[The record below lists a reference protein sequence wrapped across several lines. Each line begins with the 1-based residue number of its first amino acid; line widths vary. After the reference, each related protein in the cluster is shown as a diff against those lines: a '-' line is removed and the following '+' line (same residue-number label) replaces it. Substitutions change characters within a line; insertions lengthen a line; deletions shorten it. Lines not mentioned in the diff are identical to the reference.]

1 MYSVVNQKTRKVL
14 RVHSAH
20 LTDVLS
26 TTPNRVTSALY
37 AKNLIPFEVKT
48 NLLSLTEDYK
58 KASKLVLV
66 LERQLQT
73 HSDPDQYLHDICH
86 VLRNQQHQTLT
97 DIATSILKQLGQ
109 SSLHKQH
116 SLLLLSFIPTGH
128 SITDEDTSIS
138 PLDPDVQQYCD
149 IMRDKY
155 KHQPIVPTD
164 WPPRVGQDFFG
175 KLALLTSQDR
185 KADPETIQQIAWCML
200 RGNIDKIP
208 HFTNNKIILIDIE
221 DVLKPNESGQSL
233 TIVIDGPPGIGK
245 TTLCRKLLN
254 MWANGQIKHQQYDL
268 VIYCP
273 LRYNKI
279 AQASTLRDLFVYQ
292 CREVDAVTEWFDRRH
307 GEGLLIIFDGW
318 DELSVELRQ
327 SSLTTRI
334 IRKELLDKCSVIVT
348 SRSYAS
354 SSLLDLD
361 SINRH
366 VEVMGFTVQEIEN
379 VVHGT
384 LEMEPHLAEKLIQD
398 LEVRGDVQ
406 SLCYIPLV
414 CSIVILVYCKEN
426 GQLPTTLTQ
435 LYENFILQTIRRYVE
450 IKKPGNIRP
459 RQIYSLDHSVIS
471 TPFQEMCK
479 FAYLSLKENNPR
491 MTFSLFQVQQSLNES
506 VVKAEFLGLMTTFTV
521 YDDEY
526 YQFLHL
532 SIQEFLAAWWITK
545 YEKTE
550 KVFNDHF
557 NDDHFRMCLRFV
569 AGLTHLEHEDYKQ
582 YFNKEVDLQ
591 CKTIP
596 QFAFKARYCSRFQQH
611 PEIVMER
618 IFWSTEHCS
627 SDYFEKL
634 DILLL
639 QLLYES
645 QNTTLCQVLA
655 QSMKNHSLCLR
666 GVRLS
671 LFDRL
676 CLSYFLNNSNTSW
689 NHLDLSVLNRQ
700 QVQILTNTLT
710 NNSQQNQCKI
720 LEVLLMY
727 YEATD
732 DSVYKLLK
740 LSFLHNIQECYY
752 TLVNISVDL
761 CLVILQL
768 LDFPLI
774 KVLHLLTSCVKL
786 KDESTNSILRR
797 DKYSEL
803 ETCIAMNSTLL
814 EMNLQFKYNGNPTV
828 ILKTI
833 TSLINGV
840 TGNKTI
846 TSFSLEVDDSRPLS
860 DGTIEHLLKDNHTL
874 QTLKLDIPND
884 VLPRLPS
891 SLNIVEVNTPLT
903 TLEIGSRESYN
914 LSTSLLPHIKGQ
926 RCIKLCHPYQPH
938 LLFHSHPSLQ
948 QLDLPLD
955 TSQSVIELFTILQSN
970 TILKALRVRIM
981 NTFFID
987 SIYTDSMGTSLKNM
1001 LILNQTIEHLEI
1013 EFTMYVTS
1021 TYLSFLTTG
1030 LSHNTSLQELSIFIP
1045 VSDTNNEQIRTFFNV
1060 ISQKNHLTE
1069 LKLDFLLQSYLVQFQ
1084 SYSDDHMKRESL
1096 IYKQVLPLVTN
1107 MLETHTTIRL
1117 LQISS
1122 IYFSVNSS
1130 PPINWI
1136 ELIQHFLQ
1144 AIFLHPSLQYIG
1156 LTKSTLLKDTLKA
1169 QEKSLIDQHKKLYPL
1184 KPLPI
1189 IEPLSTR

>member
-1 MYSVVNQKTRKVL
+1 
-14 RVHSAH
+14 
-20 LTDVLS
+20 
-26 TTPNRVTSALY
+26 
-37 AKNLIPFEVKT
+37 
-48 NLLSLTEDYK
+48 
-58 KASKLVLV
+58 
-66 LERQLQT
+66 
-73 HSDPDQYLHDICH
+73 
-86 VLRNQQHQTLT
+86 
-97 DIATSILKQLGQ
+97 
-109 SSLHKQH
+109 
-116 SLLLLSFIPTGH
+116 
-128 SITDEDTSIS
+128 
-138 PLDPDVQQYCD
+138 
-149 IMRDKY
+149 MRDKY
-155 KHQPIVPTD
+155 KHQPIVPVD
-164 WPPRVGQDFFG
+164 WPPRVGQDFFAR
-175 KLALLTSQDR
+175 LALLESQDGP
-185 KADPETIQQIAWCML
+185 ADPETIQQTAWCVL
-200 RGNIDKIP
+200 RGNIDEIP

-233 TIVIDGPPGIGK
+233 TVVIDGPPGIGK

-273 LRYNKI
+273 LRYDKV
-279 AQASTLRDLFVYQ
+279 AQASTLQELFVYQ
-292 CREVDAVTEWFDRRH
+292 CDEVVTVIKWFQKRH

-318 DELSVELRQ
+318 DELSLELRQ
-327 SSLTTRI
+327 SSLATRI
-334 IRKELLDKCSVIVT
+334 ICKELLVKCSVIVT

-361 SINRH
+361 SINKH
-366 VEVMGFTVQEIEN
+366 VEVMGFTVEEIEN

-384 LEMEPHLAEKLIQD
+384 LEKTPHLAEKLVQD
-398 LEVRGDVQ
+398 LKVRGDVQ

-414 CSIVILVYCKEN
+414 CSIVILVYRKEN

-450 IKKPGNIRP
+450 IKKPANIRP
-459 RQIYSLDHSVIS
+459 RQIHNLDHSVIA

-491 MTFSLFQVQQSLNES
+491 MTFSSSLVQQSLNES
-506 VVKAEFLGLMTTFTV
+506 VVNADYLGLMTTFTL

-582 YFNKEVDLQ
+582 YFNKDIDLQ
-591 CKTIP
+591 CKRRP
-596 QFAFKARYCSRFQQH
+596 QFGFEACYHSRFQQH
-611 PEIVMER
+611 PEIQLR
-618 IFWSTEHCS
+618 SSLHTNHCF
-627 SDYFEKL
+627 SDYFDKL

-666 GVRLS
+666 VVRLS

-689 NHLDLSVLNRQ
+689 NHLDLSELYDQ
-700 QVQILTNTLT
+700 ELQILTNTLT

-720 LEVLLMY
+720 LEVILY
-727 YEATD
+727 CTND

-740 LSFLHNIQECYY
+740 LSFLHNIQEFYC
-752 TLVNISVDL
+752 TLSNIPVDL

-768 LDFPLI
+768 LNLPLL
-774 KVLHLLTSCVKL
+774 KVLHLLARGLKL
-786 KDESTNSILRR
+786 KDGSTNSVLHT

-803 ETCIAMNSTLL
+803 ETCIAINSTLL
-814 EMNLQFKYNGNPTV
+814 EMKLLCMYSDNPNLG
-828 ILKTI
+828 LKTI

-840 TGNKTI
+840 TRNKTI
-846 TSFSLEVDDSRPLS
+846 TSFSLVVNDIAPLS
-860 DGTIEHLLKDNHTL
+860 DVTIEHLLKDNHTL
-874 QTLKLDIPND
+874 QTLELNIND
-884 VLPRLPS
+884 RVLPS
-891 SLNIVEVNTPLT
+891 SLNILEVNTPLT
-903 TLEIGSRESYN
+903 TLEIISWRFHK
-914 LSTSLLPHIKGQ
+914 LSTSLLPHIKGLH
-926 RCIKLCHPYQPH
+926 CIKLYHPYQPH
-938 LLFHSHPSLQ
+938 HLFHSHPSLQ

-955 TSQSVIELFTILQSN
+955 TSESVIELFTILKSN
-970 TILKALRVRIM
+970 TTLKYLRVWIM
-981 NTFFID
+981 NNDI
-987 SIYTDSMGTSLKNM
+987 IDSMGTSLQNV
-1001 LILNQTIEHLEI
+1001 LTLNKTIQCLEI
-1013 EFTMYVTS
+1013 ECDRYMDVSTIS
-1021 TYLSFLTTG
+1021 CTYLSLLTTG
-1030 LSHNTSLQELSIFIP
+1030 ISHITSLQELSIFIP

-1069 LKLDFLLQSYLVQFQ
+1069 LKLVFKLYQFFRYDK
-1084 SYSDDHMKRESL
+1084 SKCVSE
-1096 IYKQVLPLVTN
+1096 QVLSLVTN
-1107 MLETHTTIRL
+1107 MLELHTTIRL
-1117 LQISS
+1117 LKIRHLC
-1122 IYFSVNSS
+1122 FSNDS

-1144 AIFLHPSLQYIG
+1144 AIFLHPSLEYID
-1156 LTKSTLLKDTLKA
+1156 LTRSYLLEDTLKA
-1169 QEKSLIDQHKKLYPL
+1169 QEKSLIDLHKTLYPL

-1189 IEPLSTR
+1189 IYIV

>member
-1 MYSVVNQKTRKVL
+1 MTKSIYNSKVNIYSVVNQKPRKVL

-26 TTPNRVTSALY
+26 ATPNRVTSALY

-48 NLLSLTEDYK
+48 NLLSITEDYK

-138 PLDPDVQQYCD
+138 LLDPDVQQYCD

-175 KLALLTSQDR
+175 RLALLESQDR
-185 KADPETIQQIAWCML
+185 HADPETIQQTAWCML
-200 RGNIDKIP
+200 RGNIDKLP
-208 HFTNNKIILIDIE
+208 RFTNNKIILIDIE
-221 DVLKPNESGQSL
+221 DVLKPNKSGQSL

-268 VIYCP
+268 VIYCS
-273 LRYNKI
+273 LRYDEI
-279 AQASTLRDLFVYQ
+279 AQASTLRDLLMFIYK
-292 CREVDAVTEWFDRRH
+292 CREVNIVTEWFDRRH

-318 DELSVELRQ
+318 DELSVDLRRH
-327 SSLTTRI
+327 SLASRI
-334 IRKELLDKCSVIVT
+334 IRKGQLDKCSVIVT

-361 SINRH
+361 TINRH
-366 VEVMGFTVQEIEN
+366 VEVMGFTVQEIKN

-384 LEMEPHLAEKLIQD
+384 LQMEPRLAEKLIQD
-398 LEVRGDVQ
+398 LKVRGDVQ

-414 CSIVILVYCKEN
+414 CSIVILVYRKEN
-426 GQLPTTLTQ
+426 GKLPTTLTQ
-435 LYENFILQTIRRYVE
+435 LYENFILQTIRRYV
-450 IKKPGNIRP
+450 KKTQFTEPDKIN
-459 RQIYSLDHSVIS
+459 SLHHLPSPVIS
-471 TPFQEMCK
+471 TPFQEMCR
-479 FAYLSLKENNPR
+479 FAYLSLNEKNPR
-491 MTFSLFQVQQSLNES
+491 MSFSLFQVQQFLDES
-506 VVKAEFLGLMTTFTV
+506 VVKADYLGLMTTFTV
-521 YDDEY
+521 HGEKS

-532 SIQEFLAAWWITK
+532 SIQEFLAAWWIAM

-569 AGLTHLEHEDYKQ
+569 SGLTHLEHEDYKQ
-582 YFNKEVDLQ
+582 YFNKVIDLQ
-591 CKTIP
+591 CKRRP
-596 QFAFKARYCSRFQQH
+596 QFGFDACYHSRFQQH
-611 PEIVMER
+611 PEIQIRSFLE
-618 IFWSTEHCS
+618 SSHCS
-627 SDYFEKL
+627 LDYFDKL

-655 QSMKNHSLCLR
+655 QSMKNHSLCLD

-671 LFDRL
+671 LFDIL

-689 NHLDLSVLNRQ
+689 NHLDLSLLNNQ

-720 LEVLLMY
+720 LEVMMFRV
-727 YEATD
+727 AD

-740 LSFLHNIQECYY
+740 PSFLHNIQECYCKLY
-752 TLVNISVDL
+752 EIPVDL

-768 LDFPLI
+768 LNLPII
-774 KVLHLLTSCVKL
+774 KVLHLSTENLEL
-786 KDESTNSILRR
+786 KDDSTHSILHT

-814 EMNLQFKYNGNPTV
+814 EMKLQLKNNDNRTV
-828 ILKTI
+828 TQKTI

-840 TGNKTI
+840 TRNKTI
-846 TSFSLEVDDSRPLS
+846 TSFSLEVDHTSSPLS
-860 DGTIEHLLKDNHTL
+860 GGTIEHLLKENHTI
-874 QTLKLDIPND
+874 QALKLNITDQ
-884 VLPRLPS
+884 VLPS

-903 TLEIGSRESYN
+903 TLDIVGPWWSSK
-914 LSTSLLPHIKGQ
+914 LSTSLLPHIKGLH
-926 RCIKLCHPYQPH
+926 CIKLDYPYQPH

-948 QLDLPLD
+948 QLDLQLY
-955 TSQSVIELFTILQSN
+955 TSESAIELFTILQSN
-970 TILKALRVRIM
+970 TTLKYLRVEIKIKPI
-981 NTFFID
+981 ID
-987 SIYTDSMGTSLKNM
+987 SIGTSLQNM
-1001 LILNQTIEHLEI
+1001 LKLNQTIEYLEI
-1013 EFTMYVTS
+1013 GTFLVNSISS

-1030 LSHNTSLQELSIFIP
+1030 LSHNTSLQELSVFIP
-1045 VSDTNNEQIRTFFNV
+1045 VLVTNNEQIRTFFNV
-1060 ISQKNHLTE
+1060 ISQKNHFTE
-1069 LKLDFLLQSYLVQFQ
+1069 LKLDFTRDPTLNTM
-1084 SYSDDHMKRESL
+1084 MKQKSL
-1096 IYKQVLPLVTN
+1096 FYEQVLPLVTN
-1107 MLETHTTIRL
+1107 MLKLHTTFRL
-1117 LQISS
+1117 LQISHPYS
-1122 IYFSVNSS
+1122 TTS
-1130 PPINWI
+1130 PPIKWI
-1136 ELIQHFLQ
+1136 EQTQQFLQ
-1144 AIFLHPSLQYIG
+1144 SIFLHPSLEYITSWDAP
-1156 LTKSTLLKDTLKA
+1156 LIEDTYKA
-1169 QEKSLIDQHKKLYPL
+1169 QKKSLIEQHKKLYPL

-1189 IEPLSTR
+1189 IDFS

>member
-1 MYSVVNQKTRKVL
+1 MYTNK
-14 RVHSAH
+14 
-20 LTDVLS
+20 
-26 TTPNRVTSALY
+26 
-37 AKNLIPFEVKT
+37 LIPLET
-48 NLLSLTEDYK
+48 RNNIHGITGEDDYR
-58 KASKLVLV
+58 KASKLVMA

-73 HSDPDQYLHDICH
+73 HSDPDQCLHDICH

-116 SLLLLSFIPTGH
+116 SLLSLSFIPTGH

-175 KLALLTSQDR
+175 RLALLESQDEQ
-185 KADPETIQQIAWCML
+185 ADPETIQQTAWCVL
-200 RGNIDKIP
+200 RGNIDEIP
-208 HFTNNKIILIDIE
+208 HFTNDKIILIDIE

-273 LRYNKI
+273 FRYNKI
-279 AQASTLRDLFVYQ
+279 AQAITLRDLFVYQ

-318 DELSVELRQ
+318 DELNVELRQ
-327 SSLTTRI
+327 SSLATKI
-334 IRKELLDKCSVIVT
+334 ICKELLHKCSVIVT

-366 VEVMGFTVQEIEN
+366 VEVMGFTAQEIKN
-379 VVHGT
+379 VVCGT
-384 LEMEPHLAEKLIQD
+384 LHKAPDLAERLIQD

-414 CSIVILVYCKEN
+414 CSIVILVYRKEN

-450 IKKPGNIRP
+450 IKKPANIRP
-459 RQIYSLDHSVIS
+459 RQIHNFDHSVIS

-479 FAYLSLKENNPR
+479 FAYISLKENNPR
-491 MTFSLFQVQQSLNES
+491 MTFSSFQVQQCLNES
-506 VVKAEFLGLMTTFTV
+506 VVKADYLGLMTTFTV

-550 KVFNDHF
+550 KVFNDNF

-569 AGLTHLEHEDYKQ
+569 SGLTQLEHEDYKQ
-582 YFNKEVDLQ
+582 YFNKEIDLR
-591 CKTIP
+591 CKMIP
-596 QFAFKARYCSRFQQH
+596 QFGFDACYHSRFRQH
-611 PEIVMER
+611 PEIQLVYGN
-618 IFWSTEHCS
+618 HCS
-627 SDYFEKL
+627 SDYFDKL

-655 QSMKNHSLCLR
+655 QSMKNHSLCLES
-666 GVRLS
+666 VRLS
-671 LFDRL
+671 LFDIL

-689 NHLDLSVLNRQ
+689 NHLDLSSLTDQ
-700 QVQILTNTLT
+700 EVQILTNTLT

-720 LEVLLMY
+720 LQVMLFQT
-727 YEATD
+727 TD
-732 DSVYKLLK
+732 DSVYRLLK
-740 LSFLHNIQECYY
+740 LSLLHNIQECYCE
-752 TLVNISVDL
+752 LHLIHVDL

-768 LDFPLI
+768 LNLPLI
-774 KVLHLLTSCVKL
+774 KVLHLSTKSVQL
-786 KDESTNSILRR
+786 KDDSTNSILHT

-803 ETCIAMNSTLL
+803 ETCIAMNFTLL
-814 EMNLQFKYNGNPTV
+814 EMKLQCRFNDKPIVTQ
-828 ILKTI
+828 KTI
-833 TSLINGV
+833 TSVINGV
-840 TGNKTI
+840 TKNKTI
-846 TSFSLEVDDSRPLS
+846 TSFSLEVDANSSPLS
-860 DGTIEHLLKDNHTL
+860 EGTIKHLLKENHTL
-874 QTLKLDIPND
+874 QTLKLNIPYY
-884 VLPRLPS
+884 VLPS

-903 TLEIGSRESYN
+903 TLEIGSHK
-914 LSTSLLPHIKGQ
+914 LSTSLLPHINGLH
-926 RCIKLCHPYQPH
+926 CIKLHDPYQQH
-938 LLFHSHPSLQ
+938 LLFHSHSYQLHHFFHSHPSLQ
-948 QLDLPLD
+948 QLDLQLY
-955 TSQSVIELFTILQSN
+955 TSESVIELFTILQSN
-970 TILKALRVRIM
+970 TTLKYLRVEI
-981 NTFFID
+981 NHANN
-987 SIYTDSMGTSLKNM
+987 DSMGTSLQNM
-1001 LILNQTIEHLEI
+1001 LRLNQTIEYLEI
-1013 EFTMYVTS
+1013 EANKYISLNTIS
-1021 TYLSFLTTG
+1021 SKYLSFLTTG

-1045 VSDTNNEQIRTFFNV
+1045 LSDTDNEQIRTFFNV

-1069 LKLDFLLQSYLVQFQ
+1069 LKLSFRRDRIFIY
-1084 SYSDDHMKRESL
+1084 DMKQISL
-1096 IYKQVLPLVTN
+1096 FYEQVLPLVTN
-1107 MLETHTTIRL
+1107 MLKLHTTIRL
-1117 LQISS
+1117 LQIIPVQKHDSTT
-1122 IYFSVNSS
+1122 S
-1130 PPINWI
+1130 PPIKWI
-1136 ELIQHFLQ
+1136 EQTQQFFQ
-1144 AIFLHPSLQYIG
+1144 AFFLHPSLEYI
-1156 LTKSTLLKDTLKA
+1156 KPWYAQLLIDTYKA
-1169 QEKSLIDQHKKLYPL
+1169 QKKSLIEQHKKLYPL

-1189 IEPLSTR
+1189 INF

>member
-1 MYSVVNQKTRKVL
+1 
-14 RVHSAH
+14 
-20 LTDVLS
+20 
-26 TTPNRVTSALY
+26 
-37 AKNLIPFEVKT
+37 
-48 NLLSLTEDYK
+48 
-58 KASKLVLV
+58 
-66 LERQLQT
+66 
-73 HSDPDQYLHDICH
+73 
-86 VLRNQQHQTLT
+86 
-97 DIATSILKQLGQ
+97 
-109 SSLHKQH
+109 
-116 SLLLLSFIPTGH
+116 
-128 SITDEDTSIS
+128 
-138 PLDPDVQQYCD
+138 
-149 IMRDKY
+149 MRDKY
-155 KHQPIVPTD
+155 KHQPIVPID

-175 KLALLTSQDR
+175 RLALLESQDR
-185 KADPETIQQIAWCML
+185 EADPETIQQTAWCVL
-200 RGNIDKIP
+200 RGNIDQIP

-233 TIVIDGPPGIGK
+233 TVVIDGPPGIGK

-273 LRYNKI
+273 LRYDKV
-279 AQASTLRDLFVYQ
+279 AQASTLQELFVYQ
-292 CREVDAVTEWFDRRH
+292 CDEVATVIKWFQKRH

-318 DELSVELRQ
+318 DELSLELRQ
-327 SSLTTRI
+327 SSLATRI
-334 IRKELLDKCSVIVT
+334 ICKELLVKCSVIVT

-366 VEVMGFTVQEIEN
+366 VEVMGFTVEEIEN

-384 LEMEPHLAEKLIQD
+384 LEKTPHLAEKLVQD
-398 LEVRGDVQ
+398 LKVRSDVQ

-414 CSIVILVYCKEN
+414 CSIVILVYRKEN

-435 LYENFILQTIRRYVE
+435 LYENFILQTIRRYV
-450 IKKPGNIRP
+450 KKTQFTEPH
-459 RQIYSLDHSVIS
+459 QINSLHHLPSPVIA

-479 FAYLSLKENNPR
+479 FAYLSLKEINPR

-506 VVKAEFLGLMTTFTV
+506 VVKADYLGLMTTFTV
-521 YDDEY
+521 YGEKS

-591 CKTIP
+591 CKRIP
-596 QFAFKARYCSRFQQH
+596 QFGFESCYHCRFQQH
-611 PEIVMER
+611 PQIIQLPSVLDS
-618 IFWSTEHCS
+618 IHCS
-627 SDYFEKL
+627 SHYFDKL
-634 DILLL
+634 VILLL

-645 QNTTLCQVLA
+645 QNTTLCQVFA
-655 QSMKNHSLCLR
+655 QSMKNHSLCLHE
-666 GVRLS
+666 VRLS
-671 LFDRL
+671 LFDIL

-689 NHLDLSVLNRQ
+689 NHLDLYRLYDQ
-700 QVQILTNTLT
+700 KVQILTNTLT

-720 LEVLLMY
+720 LEVMLVG
-727 YEATD
+727 TKC

-740 LSFLHNIQECYY
+740 LSFLHNIQEFYCK
-752 TLVNISVDL
+752 LHQNPVDL

-768 LDFPLI
+768 LNLPLL
-774 KVLHLLTSCVKL
+774 KVLHLLTQLL
-786 KDESTNSILRR
+786 KITDENTNSILHT

-814 EMNLQFKYNGNPTV
+814 EMKLKYTYNDNPTV
-828 ILKTI
+828 GLKTI

-846 TSFSLEVDDSRPLS
+846 TSFSLEFNDIPPLS

-874 QTLKLDIPND
+874 QTLKLNIDD
-884 VLPRLPS
+884 QVLPS
-891 SLNIVEVNTPLT
+891 SLNILEVNTPLT
-903 TLEIGSRESYN
+903 TLEIIPSHK
-914 LSTSLLPHIKGQ
+914 LSKSLLPHIKGLHY
-926 RCIKLCHPYQPH
+926 IKLYHPYQPH

-948 QLDLPLD
+948 QLDLLLY
-955 TSQSVIELFTILQSN
+955 TSESVIELFTILQSN
-970 TILKALRVRIM
+970 TTLKYLRVVIRKNDI
-981 NTFFID
+981 ID
-987 SIYTDSMGTSLKNM
+987 SMCTSLQNM
-1001 LILNQTIEHLEI
+1001 LTLNKTIEYLEI
-1013 EFTMYVTS
+1013 IWCYAKGDS
-1021 TYLSFLTTG
+1021 SSYLSLLTTG

-1045 VSDTNNEQIRTFFNV
+1045 VSDTNNEQIRTFFKV

-1069 LKLDFLLQSYLVQFQ
+1069 LKLHFQ
-1084 SYSDDHMKRESL
+1084 GDQTYRYDTKKFASL
-1096 IYKQVLPLVTN
+1096 FYEQVLPLVTN
-1107 MLETHTTIRL
+1107 MLELHTTIRL
-1117 LQISS
+1117 LKIRCY
-1122 IYFSVNSS
+1122 YFSVDST
-1130 PPINWI
+1130 PINWI

-1144 AIFLHPSLQYIG
+1144 AIFLHPSLEYIHLEG
-1156 LTKSTLLKDTLKA
+1156 LKRFNLLKDTLKP
-1169 QEKSLIDQHKKLYPL
+1169 QKKSLIDLQKKLYPL

-1189 IEPLSTR
+1189 IDFNII

>member
-1 MYSVVNQKTRKVL
+1 MTN
-14 RVHSAH
+14 
-20 LTDVLS
+20 
-26 TTPNRVTSALY
+26 ALY
-37 AKNLIPFEVKT
+37 TNKLIPLET
-48 NLLSLTEDYK
+48 RNNIHGITGEDDYR
-58 KASKLVLV
+58 KASKLVIA

-86 VLRNQQHQTLT
+86 VLRNQQHHTLT

-116 SLLLLSFIPTGH
+116 SLLLLFFIPTGH
-128 SITDEDTSIS
+128 SITDEATSIS
-138 PLDPDVQQYCD
+138 TLDPDVQQYCD

-155 KHQPIVPTD
+155 KHQTIVPID

-175 KLALLTSQDR
+175 RLALLESPDR
-185 KADPETIQQIAWCML
+185 PADPQTIQQTAWCIL
-200 RGNIDKIP
+200 RGNIDEIP

-233 TIVIDGPPGIGK
+233 TVVIDGPPGIGK

-273 LRYNKI
+273 LRYDKV
-279 AQASTLRDLFVYQ
+279 AQASTLQELFVYQ
-292 CREVDAVTEWFDRRH
+292 CDEVVTVIKWFQKRH

-318 DELSVELRQ
+318 DELTLELRQ
-327 SSLTTRI
+327 SSLATRI
-334 IRKELLDKCSVIVT
+334 ICKELLVKCSVIVT

-366 VEVMGFTVQEIEN
+366 VEVMGFTEQEIKN

-384 LEMEPHLAEKLIQD
+384 LEKVPHLAEKLIQD

-414 CSIVILVYCKEN
+414 CSIVILVYRKEN

-435 LYENFILQTIRRYVE
+435 LYENFILQTIRRYV
-450 IKKPGNIRP
+450 KKTQFTEPH
-459 RQIYSLDHSVIS
+459 QINSLHHLPSPVIA

-479 FAYLSLKENNPR
+479 FAYLSLKEINPS

-506 VVKAEFLGLMTTFTV
+506 VVKADYLGLMTTFTV
-521 YDDEY
+521 YGEKS

-582 YFNKEVDLQ
+582 YFNKDVDLQ
-591 CKTIP
+591 CKRRP
-596 QFAFKARYCSRFQQH
+596 QFGFEACYHSRFQQYPQIQD
-611 PEIVMER
+611 PEIELR
-618 IFWSTEHCS
+618 SLLRTNHCS
-627 SDYFEKL
+627 KDYFDKL

-655 QSMKNHSLCLR
+655 QSMKNHSLC
-666 GVRLS
+666 VDEVSLS
-671 LFDRL
+671 MFDRL
-676 CLSYFLNNSNTSW
+676 CLSYFLNNSNISW
-689 NHLDLSVLNRQ
+689 NHLDLSVLNDQ
-700 QVQILTNTLT
+700 QLQIFTNTLT
-710 NNSQQNQCKI
+710 NNSQQKQCKI
-720 LEVLLMY
+720 LEVMLFR
-727 YEATD
+727 TND

-740 LSFLHNIQECYY
+740 LSFLHNIQEFYC
-752 TLVNISVDL
+752 TLYEIPVDL

-768 LDFPLI
+768 LNLPLI
-774 KVLHLLTSCVKL
+774 KVLHLFTDRLQL
-786 KDESTNSILRR
+786 KDESTNSILHT
-797 DKYSEL
+797 DKYSQL

-814 EMNLQFKYNGNPTV
+814 QMKLQFRYNDNSTV
-828 ILKTI
+828 GLKTI

-840 TGNKTI
+840 TRNKTI
-846 TSFSLEVDDSRPLS
+846 TSFSLVVNNIPPLS

-874 QTLKLDIPND
+874 QTLKLNIND
-884 VLPRLPS
+884 HVLPS
-891 SLNIVEVNTPLT
+891 SLNILEVNTPLT
-903 TLEIGSRESYN
+903 TLEIIHGWKSQK
-914 LSTSLLPHIKGQ
+914 LSTSLLPHIKGLH
-926 RCIKLCHPYQPH
+926 CIKLYHPYQPH

-948 QLDLPLD
+948 QLDLPLY
-955 TSQSVIELFTILQSN
+955 TSESVIELFTILQSN
-970 TILKALRVRIM
+970 TTLKSLRVKINNKDM
-981 NTFFID
+981 YIID
-987 SIYTDSMGTSLKNM
+987 SMCTSLQNM
-1001 LILNQTIEHLEI
+1001 LTLNKTIQYLEI
-1013 EFTMYVTS
+1013 ECDWYDSTISS
-1021 TYLSFLTTG
+1021 TYLSLLTTG
-1030 LSHNTSLQELSIFIP
+1030 LSHNNSLQELSVFIP
-1045 VSDTNNEQIRTFFNV
+1045 VSATNNEQMSSLFNV

-1069 LKLDFLLQSYLVQFQ
+1069 LKLEFDLYQSHG
-1084 SYSDDHMKRESL
+1084 DMKHASL
-1096 IYKQVLPLVTN
+1096 FYEQVLPLVTN
-1107 MLETHTTIRL
+1107 MLELHKTIRL
-1117 LQISS
+1117 LQIGHS
-1122 IYFSVNSS
+1122 YCSVDS
-1130 PPINWI
+1130 PLVNWI
-1136 ELIQHFLQ
+1136 ELIQHFLK
-1144 AIFLHPSLQYIG
+1144 AIFLHPSLEYIHLIG
-1156 LTKSTLLKDTLKA
+1156 IERSNLLKDTLKA
-1169 QEKSLIDQHKKLYPL
+1169 QEKSLIDLHKKLHPL

-1189 IEPLSTR
+1189 IEFNIV

>member
-1 MYSVVNQKTRKVL
+1 MSCIKK
-14 RVHSAH
+14 
-20 LTDVLS
+20 S
-26 TTPNRVTSALY
+26 TTSHTNRY
-37 AKNLIPFEVKT
+37 C
-48 NLLSLTEDYK
+48 
-58 KASKLVLV
+58 
-66 LERQLQT
+66 
-73 HSDPDQYLHDICH
+73 YLHIKT
-86 VLRNQQHQTLT
+86 VRSVY
-97 DIATSILKQLGQ
+97 SI
-109 SSLHKQH
+109 HKQH

-128 SITDEDTSIS
+128 SITDEATSIS
-138 PLDPDVQQYCD
+138 TLDPDVQQYCD

-155 KHQPIVPTD
+155 KHQPIVPID

-175 KLALLTSQDR
+175 RLALLESPDR
-185 KADPETIQQIAWCML
+185 PADPETIQQTAWCML
-200 RGNIDKIP
+200 RGNIDEIP

-233 TIVIDGPPGIGK
+233 TVVIDGPPGIGK

-273 LRYNKI
+273 LRYDKV
-279 AQASTLRDLFVYQ
+279 AQASTLQELFVYQ
-292 CREVDAVTEWFDRRH
+292 CDEVVTVIKWFQKRH

-327 SSLTTRI
+327 SSLATRI
-334 IRKELLDKCSVIVT
+334 IRKELLVKCSVIVT

-354 SSLLDLD
+354 SSLLELD

-366 VEVMGFTVQEIEN
+366 VEVMGFTEQEIKN

-384 LEMEPHLAEKLIQD
+384 LEKVPHLAEQLIKD
-398 LEVRGDVQ
+398 LEVRSDVQ

-414 CSIVILVYCKEN
+414 CSIVILVYRKEN

-435 LYENFILQTIRRYVE
+435 LYENFILQTIRRYV
-450 IKKPGNIRP
+450 KKTQFTEPH
-459 RQIYSLDHSVIS
+459 QINSLHHLPSPVIA

-479 FAYLSLKENNPR
+479 FAYLSLKEINPR

-506 VVKAEFLGLMTTFTV
+506 VVKADYLGLMTTFTV
-521 YDDEY
+521 YGEKS

-582 YFNKEVDLQ
+582 YFNKDVDLQ
-591 CKTIP
+591 CKRTP
-596 QFAFKARYCSRFQQH
+596 QFGFQARYHSRFQQH
-611 PEIVMER
+611 PEIQLR
-618 IFWSTEHCS
+618 SLLLLGSNHYS
-627 SDYFEKL
+627 SDYFDKL

-655 QSMKNHSLCLR
+655 QSMKNHSLCLD

-671 LFDRL
+671 LFDIL

-689 NHLDLSVLNRQ
+689 NHLDLSGLYDQ
-700 QVQILTNTLT
+700 QLQILTNTLT
-710 NNSQQNQCKI
+710 NNSQQNHCKI
-720 LEVLLMY
+720 IEVFLLQT
-727 YEATD
+727 TD
-732 DSVYKLLK
+732 ASVYKLLK
-740 LSFLHNIQECYY
+740 LSFLHNIQEFYC
-752 TLVNISVDL
+752 TLSNIPVDL

-768 LDFPLI
+768 LNLPLI
-774 KVLHLLTSCVKL
+774 KVLHLLTEL
-786 KDESTNSILRR
+786 LQFKDENTNSILHT

-814 EMNLQFKYNGNPTV
+814 EMDLWFMNNDNHS
-828 ILKTI
+828 IALKTI

-840 TGNKTI
+840 TGNRTI
-846 TSFSLEVDDSRPLS
+846 TSFSLDVVDIPPLS

-874 QTLKLDIPND
+874 QTLKLNIND
-884 VLPRLPS
+884 QVLPS
-891 SLNIVEVNTPLT
+891 SLNILEVNTPLT
-903 TLEIGSRESYN
+903 TLEIIPDK
-914 LSTSLLPHIKGQ
+914 LSTSLLPDIKGLH
-926 RCIKLCHPYQPH
+926 CIKLYHPYQPH

-948 QLDLPLD
+948 QLDLLLD
-955 TSQSVIELFTILQSN
+955 TSESVTELFTILQSN
-970 TILKALRVRIM
+970 TTLKYLRVEIM
-981 NTFFID
+981 NEYIID
-987 SIYTDSMGTSLKNM
+987 SMCTSLQNM
-1001 LILNQTIEHLEI
+1001 LTLNKTIEYLEI
-1013 EFTMYVTS
+1013 ECDMYIHESTICS
-1021 TYLSFLTTG
+1021 TYLSLLTTG

-1069 LKLDFLLQSYLVQFQ
+1069 LKLYFQLVQ
-1084 SYSDDHMKRESL
+1084 SDNKKCASL
-1096 IYKQVLPLVTN
+1096 FYEQVLPFVTN
-1107 MLETHTTIRL
+1107 MLELHTTIRL
-1117 LQISS
+1117 LNIMPN
-1122 IYFSVNSS
+1122 YFSVDST
-1130 PPINWI
+1130 PINWI
-1136 ELIQHFLQ
+1136 ELIQHLLQ
-1144 AIFLHPSLQYIG
+1144 AIFLHPSLEYIDITG
-1156 LTKSTLLKDTLKA
+1156 SILLFDTLKA
-1169 QEKSLIDQHKKLYPL
+1169 QEKSLIDLHKKLYPL

-1189 IEPLSTR
+1189 IKFS

>member
-1 MYSVVNQKTRKVL
+1 
-14 RVHSAH
+14 
-20 LTDVLS
+20 
-26 TTPNRVTSALY
+26 
-37 AKNLIPFEVKT
+37 
-48 NLLSLTEDYK
+48 
-58 KASKLVLV
+58 
-66 LERQLQT
+66 
-73 HSDPDQYLHDICH
+73 
-86 VLRNQQHQTLT
+86 
-97 DIATSILKQLGQ
+97 
-109 SSLHKQH
+109 
-116 SLLLLSFIPTGH
+116 
-128 SITDEDTSIS
+128 
-138 PLDPDVQQYCD
+138 
-149 IMRDKY
+149 MRDKY
-155 KHQPIVPTD
+155 KHQPIVPID

-175 KLALLTSQDR
+175 RLALLESQDR
-185 KADPETIQQIAWCML
+185 PADPETIQQTAWCML
-200 RGNIDKIP
+200 RGNIDEIP
-208 HFTNNKIILIDIE
+208 HFTNNKIMLIDIE

-233 TIVIDGPPGIGK
+233 TVVIDGPPGIGK

-273 LRYNKI
+273 LRYDKV
-279 AQASTLRDLFVYQ
+279 AQASTLQELFVYQ
-292 CREVDAVTEWFDRRH
+292 CDEVVTVIKWFQKRH

-327 SSLTTRI
+327 SSLATRI
-334 IRKELLDKCSVIVT
+334 ICKELLVKCSVIVT

-361 SINRH
+361 SINKH
-366 VEVMGFTVQEIEN
+366 VEVMGFTVEEIEN

-384 LEMEPHLAEKLIQD
+384 LEKAPHLAEKLVQD
-398 LEVRGDVQ
+398 LKVRGDVQ

-414 CSIVILVYCKEN
+414 CSIVILVYRKEN

-450 IKKPGNIRP
+450 IKKPANIRP
-459 RQIYSLDHSVIS
+459 RQIHNLDHSVIA

-491 MTFSLFQVQQSLNES
+491 MTFSSSLVQQSLNES
-506 VVKAEFLGLMTTFTV
+506 VVNADYLGLMTTFTL

-591 CKTIP
+591 CKRKP
-596 QFAFKARYCSRFQQH
+596 QFGFEASLLLGS
-611 PEIVMER
+611 I
-618 IFWSTEHCS
+618 HCT
-627 SDYFEKL
+627 SDYFDKL

-655 QSMKNHSLCLR
+655 QSMKNHSLCLH

-671 LFDRL
+671 LFDIL
-676 CLSYFLNNSNTSW
+676 CLSYFLNNSNISW
-689 NHLDLSVLNRQ
+689 NHLDLYRLNDQ
-700 QVQILTNTLT
+700 QLQILNNTVT
-710 NNSQQNQCKI
+710 NNSQKNQCKI
-720 LEVLLMY
+720 LEVMLVR
-727 YEATD
+727 THD

-740 LSFLHNIQECYY
+740 LSFLHNIQEFYC
-752 TLVNISVDL
+752 TLYNTREHIPVDL

-768 LDFPLI
+768 LNLPLI
-774 KVLHLLTSCVKL
+774 KVLRLLTEQNYK
-786 KDESTNSILRR
+786 KTDEITNSILHT
-797 DKYSEL
+797 DKCSEL
-803 ETCIAMNSTLL
+803 ETCIAMNSTLV
-814 EMNLQFKYNGNPTV
+814 EMKLQFEYNHNSTV
-828 ILKTI
+828 ALKTL

-840 TGNKTI
+840 TRNKTI
-846 TSFSLEVDDSRPLS
+846 TSFSLVFNGILPLS
-860 DGTIEHLLKDNHTL
+860 DGTIEHLLKDNNTL
-874 QTLKLDIPND
+874 QTLKLNIDD
-884 VLPRLPS
+884 EVLPS
-891 SLNIVEVNTPLT
+891 SLNILEVNTPLT
-903 TLEIGSRESYN
+903 TLEIIPWESHK
-914 LSTSLLPHIKGQ
+914 LSTSLLPHIKGLH
-926 RCIKLCHPYQPH
+926 CIKLNHPYQPH

-948 QLDLPLD
+948 QLDLLLD
-955 TSQSVIELFTILQSN
+955 TSESVIELFTILQSN
-970 TILKALRVRIM
+970 TTLKYLRVKI
-981 NTFFID
+981 NNDDIID
-987 SIYTDSMGTSLKNM
+987 SMCTSLQNM
-1001 LILNQTIEHLEI
+1001 LTLNKTIEYLEI
-1013 EFTMYVTS
+1013 DLNRNVSTIVS

-1069 LKLDFLLQSYLVQFQ
+1069 LKLEFIPNQ
-1084 SYSDDHMKRESL
+1084 SL
-1096 IYKQVLPLVTN
+1096 IHDNKKCASLFYEQVLPLVTN
-1107 MLETHTTIRL
+1107 MLKLHTTIRL
-1117 LQISS
+1117 LKIDHS
-1122 IYFSVNSS
+1122 YFSIDSQ
-1130 PPINWI
+1130 PINWM

-1144 AIFLHPSLQYIG
+1144 AIFLRPSLEYIR
-1156 LTKSTLLKDTLKA
+1156 LRKSNLLEDTLKA
-1169 QEKSLIDQHKKLYPL
+1169 QKKSLIDLHKKLYPL

-1189 IEPLSTR
+1189 IEFDII

>member
-1 MYSVVNQKTRKVL
+1 MSYIKK
-14 RVHSAH
+14 
-20 LTDVLS
+20 S
-26 TTPNRVTSALY
+26 TTAHTNRY
-37 AKNLIPFEVKT
+37 C
-48 NLLSLTEDYK
+48 
-58 KASKLVLV
+58 
-66 LERQLQT
+66 
-73 HSDPDQYLHDICH
+73 YLHIKT
-86 VLRNQQHQTLT
+86 VRSVF
-97 DIATSILKQLGQ
+97 SI
-109 SSLHKQH
+109 HKQH

-128 SITDEDTSIS
+128 SITDEATSIS
-138 PLDPDVQQYCD
+138 TLDPDVQQYCD
-149 IMRDKY
+149 IMRDIY
-155 KHQPIVPTD
+155 KDQPIVPVD

-175 KLALLTSQDR
+175 RLALLESQDR
-185 KADPETIQQIAWCML
+185 EADPETIQQTAWCVL
-200 RGNIDKIP
+200 RGNIDEIP

-221 DVLKPNESGQSL
+221 DVLKPNEHGQSR
-233 TIVIDGPPGIGK
+233 TVVIDGPPGIGK

-273 LRYNKI
+273 LRYDEI
-279 AQASTLRDLFVYQ
+279 VQASTLKDLLMLIYQ
-292 CREVDAVTEWFDRRH
+292 CREVDAVTQWFDRRH

-318 DELSVELRQ
+318 DELRVELRQ
-327 SSLTTRI
+327 SSLATRI
-334 IRKELLDKCSVIVT
+334 IRKRLLVKCSVIVT

-366 VEVMGFTVQEIEN
+366 IEVMGFTVNEIKN

-384 LEMEPHLAEKLIQD
+384 LVKAPHLAEKLVQD
-398 LEVRGDVQ
+398 LEVRCDVQ

-414 CSIVILVYCKEN
+414 CSIVILVYRNKK
-426 GQLPTTLTQ
+426 GQLPTALTQ
-435 LYENFILQTIRRYVE
+435 LYENFILQTIRRYV
-450 IKKPGNIRP
+450 KKTQFTEPD
-459 RQIYSLDHSVIS
+459 QINSLHHLPSPVIA

-506 VVKAEFLGLMTTFTV
+506 VVKADYLGLMTTFTV
-521 YDDEY
+521 YGEKS

-582 YFNKEVDLQ
+582 CFNQEVDLQ
-591 CKTIP
+591 CKRKP
-596 QFAFKARYCSRFQQH
+596 QFGFEACYHSRFQQH
-611 PEIVMER
+611 PQIQFEKP
-618 IFWSTEHCS
+618 WSSYHCS
-627 SDYFEKL
+627 SDYFDKL

-655 QSMKNHSLCLR
+655 QSMKNLSLCLR

-671 LFDRL
+671 LFDIL
-676 CLSYFLNNSNTSW
+676 CLGYFLTNSNISW
-689 NHLDLSVLNRQ
+689 NHLDLSGLNDQ
-700 QVQILTNTLT
+700 QLQILTNTLT

-720 LEVLLMY
+720 LEVFLFQ
-727 YEATD
+727 TND

-740 LSFLHNIQECYY
+740 LSFLHNIQEFYC
-752 TLVNISVDL
+752 TLHNFPVDL
-761 CLVILQL
+761 CLVMLQL
-768 LDFPLI
+768 LNLPLI
-774 KVLHLLTSCVKL
+774 KVLHLLTQNWELEDVN
-786 KDESTNSILRR
+786 TNSILNT

-814 EMNLQFKYNGNPTV
+814 EMKLECTYSVNPTL
-828 ILKTI
+828 ILKTT

-840 TGNKTI
+840 AGNKTI
-846 TSFSLEVDDSRPLS
+846 TSFSLIVYNILPLS

-874 QTLKLDIPND
+874 QTLKLNIND
-884 VLPRLPS
+884 QVLPS
-891 SLNIVEVNTPLT
+891 SLNILEVNTPLT
-903 TLEIGSRESYN
+903 TLEIITLHSHK
-914 LSTSLLPHIKGQ
+914 LSTSLLPHIKGLH
-926 RCIKLCHPYQPH
+926 CIKLYHPYQPH

-948 QLDLPLD
+948 QLDLLLD
-955 TSQSVIELFTILQSN
+955 TSESVIELFTILQSN
-970 TILKALRVRIM
+970 TTLKYLRVEIK
-981 NTFFID
+981 NKYIID
-987 SIYTDSMGTSLKNM
+987 SMCTSLQNM
-1001 LILNQTIEHLEI
+1001 LTLNKTIQYLEI
-1013 EFTMYVTS
+1013 EWNYDDGSTISS
-1021 TYLSFLTTG
+1021 TYLSLLTTG

-1069 LKLDFLLQSYLVQFQ
+1069 LKLDFILERRRYDIKKCS
-1084 SYSDDHMKRESL
+1084 SL
-1096 IYKQVLPLVTN
+1096 FYEQVLPLVTN
-1107 MLETHTTIRL
+1107 MLELHTAIRL
-1117 LQISS
+1117 LQIRHRY
-1122 IYFSVNSS
+1122 YFSVDS

-1144 AIFLHPSLQYIG
+1144 TIFLHPSLEYID
-1156 LTKSTLLKDTLKA
+1156 LKKSNLIKDTLKCCPS
-1169 QEKSLIDQHKKLYPL
+1169 SLLCSLPTHSRDPGDEASSNCPVVLKHTCFTISHCKLLCPVEQ
-1184 KPLPI
+1184 PI
-1189 IEPLSTR
+1189 QSTEFYF

>member
-1 MYSVVNQKTRKVL
+1 M
-14 RVHSAH
+14 
-20 LTDVLS
+20 
-26 TTPNRVTSALY
+26 
-37 AKNLIPFEVKT
+37 
-48 NLLSLTEDYK
+48 
-58 KASKLVLV
+58 
-66 LERQLQT
+66 
-73 HSDPDQYLHDICH
+73 ICH
-86 VLRNQQHQTLT
+86 LLKHQILT

-175 KLALLTSQDR
+175 RLALLESQDR
-185 KADPETIQQIAWCML
+185 QADPETIQQIAWCML

-208 HFTNNKIILIDIE
+208 NNKIILIDIE
-221 DVLKPNESGQSL
+221 DVLKPNERGQSL

-273 LRYNKI
+273 LRYDKV

-292 CREVDAVTEWFDRRH
+292 CREVDAVAEWFDGRH
-307 GEGLLIIFDGW
+307 GERILIIFDGW

-327 SSLTTRI
+327 SSLATRI
-334 IRKELLDKCSVIVT
+334 ICKEKLHKCSVIVT

-361 SINRH
+361 SINKH
-366 VEVMGFTVQEIEN
+366 VEVMGFTAQQIKN

-384 LEMEPHLAEKLIQD
+384 LETEPHLAEKLIQD
-398 LEVRGDVQ
+398 LEVRGDVH

-414 CSIVILVYCKEN
+414 CSIVILVYRKEN
-426 GQLPTTLTQ
+426 GNLPNTLTH
-435 LYENFILQTIRRYVE
+435 LYENFVLQTIRRYVE
-450 IKKPGNIRP
+450 IKRPGNIPP
-459 RQIYSLDHSVIS
+459 RQIHNFDHSVIA
-471 TPFQEMCK
+471 TPFKDMCK
-479 FAYLSLKENNPR
+479 FAYLGLKENNPR
-491 MTFSLFQVQQSLNES
+491 MTFSLFQVQQYLNES
-506 VVKAEFLGLMTTFTV
+506 VVKADYLGLMTTFTV

-569 AGLTHLEHEDYKQ
+569 SGLTHLEHEDYKQ

-591 CKTIP
+591 CKRLLKCG
-596 QFAFKARYCSRFQQH
+596 FKARYCSRFQQN

-618 IFWSTEHCS
+618 FYWISDHYST
-627 SDYFEKL
+627 DYFDKF

-645 QNTTLCQVLA
+645 QNTTLCHILA
-655 QSMKNHSLCLR
+655 QSMKNHSLCLLE
-666 GVRLS
+666 VSKS

-689 NHLDLSVLNRQ
+689 NHLDLSMLNDQ

-720 LEVLLMY
+720 LEVVMHKI
-727 YEATD
+727 TD

-740 LSFLHNIQECYY
+740 LSFLHNIQECYC
-752 TLVNISVDL
+752 TLKNIRVDV

-768 LDFPLI
+768 LNLPLI
-774 KVLHLLTSCVKL
+774 KVLHLITANVEL
-786 KDESTNSILRR
+786 KNKSTNSILHT

-803 ETCIAMNSTLL
+803 ETRIAMNSTLL
-814 EMNLQFKYNGNPTV
+814 EMKLQCRFSDNSSV
-828 ILKTI
+828 TI

-846 TSFSLEVDDSRPLS
+846 TSFSLEINDSRPLS

-874 QTLKLDIPND
+874 QILKLDIPD
-884 VLPRLPS
+884 HVLPRLPS

-903 TLEIGSRESYN
+903 TLEIGSRESHK
-914 LSTSLLPHIKGQ
+914 LPTSLLPRIKGLH
-926 RCIKLCHPYQPH
+926 CIKLYHPYQPH

-955 TSQSVIELFTILQSN
+955 TSESVIELFTILQSN
-970 TILKALRVRIM
+970 TFLKALRVQIM
-981 NTFFID
+981 DKPFSFSTYID
-987 SIYTDSMGTSLKNM
+987 SIGTSLQNM
-1001 LILNQTIEHLEI
+1001 LILNQTIEYLEI
-1013 EFTMYVTS
+1013 ECYRYLTVISS

-1030 LSHNTSLQELSIFIP
+1030 LLHNTSLQELSVFVP

-1069 LKLDFLLQSYLVQFQ
+1069 LKLDFSLQSYLFQ
-1084 SYSDDHMKRESL
+1084 SQSYIDDRKKSESL
-1096 IYKQVLPLVTN
+1096 IYEQVLALVTN
-1107 MLETHTTIRL
+1107 MLELHTTIRL

-1122 IYFSVNSS
+1122 IYFHADSS
-1130 PPINWI
+1130 PPI

-1144 AIFLHPSLQYIG
+1144 AIFFHPSLEYIAI
-1156 LTKSTLLKDTLKA
+1156 TRSEFLLDIYRT
-1169 QEKSLIDQHKKLYPL
+1169 QEKSLINQHKKLYPL

-1189 IEPLSTR
+1189 IVFTDISTFN

>member
-1 MYSVVNQKTRKVL
+1 
-14 RVHSAH
+14 
-20 LTDVLS
+20 
-26 TTPNRVTSALY
+26 
-37 AKNLIPFEVKT
+37 
-48 NLLSLTEDYK
+48 
-58 KASKLVLV
+58 
-66 LERQLQT
+66 
-73 HSDPDQYLHDICH
+73 
-86 VLRNQQHQTLT
+86 
-97 DIATSILKQLGQ
+97 
-109 SSLHKQH
+109 
-116 SLLLLSFIPTGH
+116 
-128 SITDEDTSIS
+128 
-138 PLDPDVQQYCD
+138 
-149 IMRDKY
+149 MRDRY
-155 KHQPIVPTD
+155 KHQPIVPID

-175 KLALLTSQDR
+175 RLALIESQDR
-185 KADPETIQQIAWCML
+185 QTDPETIQQTAWCVL
-200 RGNIDKIP
+200 RGNIDQIP
-208 HFTNNKIILIDIE
+208 HFTNNEIILIDIE

-233 TIVIDGPPGIGK
+233 TVVIDGPPGIGK

-273 LRYNKI
+273 LRYDEI
-279 AQASTLRDLFVYQ
+279 AQASTLRDLLMFFYQ

-327 SSLTTRI
+327 SSLATRI
-334 IRKELLDKCSVIVT
+334 ICKKLLDKCSVIVT

-361 SINRH
+361 TNYKH
-366 VEVMGFTVQEIEN
+366 VEVMGFTVEEINN

-384 LEMEPHLAEKLIQD
+384 LEKKPHLAEKLIQD
-398 LEVRGDVQ
+398 LKVRGDVQ

-414 CSIVILVYCKEN
+414 CSIVILVYHKEN

-450 IKKPGNIRP
+450 IKKPGNIQP
-459 RQIYSLDHSVIS
+459 RQIHNLDHSVIAI
-471 TPFQEMCK
+471 PFKDMCK

-491 MTFSLFQVQQSLNES
+491 MTFSSYQVQQSLNES
-506 VVKAEFLGLMTTFTV
+506 VVKANYLGLMTTFTV

-569 AGLTHLEHEDYKQ
+569 SGLTRLEHEDYKQ

-591 CKTIP
+591 CKRRP
-596 QFAFKARYCSRFQQH
+596 QFGFEACYHSRFHQR
-611 PEIVMER
+611 PEIMER
-618 IFWSTEHCS
+618 ILWSS
-627 SDYFEKL
+627 SHYSTDYFDKL

-655 QSMKNHSLCLR
+655 QSMKNHSLCLHR
-666 GVRLS
+666 VRLS
-671 LFDRL
+671 LFDIL

-689 NHLDLSVLNRQ
+689 NHLNLSYLNDQ
-700 QVQILTNTLT
+700 EVQIHTNTLT

-720 LEVLLMY
+720 LEVLLFQ
-727 YEATD
+727 TTG

-740 LSFLHNIQECYY
+740 LSFLHNIQECYC
-752 TLVNISVDL
+752 TLYKIPVDL

-768 LDFPLI
+768 LNLPLI
-774 KVLHLLTSCVKL
+774 KVLHLSAQGLQL
-786 KDESTNSILRR
+786 LYDSTNSILHT

-814 EMNLQFKYNGNPTV
+814 EINLQCELNYNHIVTV
-828 ILKTI
+828 KTI

-840 TGNKTI
+840 IGNKTI
-846 TSFSLEVDDSRPLS
+846 TSFSLEVYDIPPLS

-874 QTLKLDIPND
+874 QTLKLNIPYRF
-884 VLPRLPS
+884 LRS
-891 SLNIVEVNTPLT
+891 SLNIVNTPLT
-903 TLEIGSRESYN
+903 TLDIREKRSHKQ
-914 LSTSLLPHIKGQ
+914 STSLLPHIKGLH
-926 RCIKLCHPYQPH
+926 CIKLNHTYQPH

-948 QLDLPLD
+948 QLDLPLN
-955 TSQSVIELFTILQSN
+955 TSESVIELFTILQSN
-970 TILKALRVRIM
+970 TTLKSLRVEIRYTTDI
-981 NTFFID
+981 ID
-987 SIYTDSMGTSLKNM
+987 SICTSLQNM
-1001 LILNQTIEHLEI
+1001 LILNQTIEYLEI
-1013 EFTMYVTS
+1013 EDRDENSISS
-1021 TYLSFLTTG
+1021 TYLSSLITG

-1069 LKLDFLLQSYLVQFQ
+1069 LKLHFKLVQ
-1084 SYSDDHMKRESL
+1084 SYSDDHASL
-1096 IYKQVLPLVTN
+1096 FYEQVLPLVTN
-1107 MLETHTTIRL
+1107 ILELHTTIRL
-1117 LQISS
+1117 LQIRHV
-1122 IYFSVNSS
+1122 YFSVDSS

-1136 ELIQHFLQ
+1136 EPIQQFLQ
-1144 AIFLHPSLQYIG
+1144 AIFLHPSLEYIEIEYS
-1156 LTKSTLLKDTLKA
+1156 KLLKDTYKT
-1169 QEKSLIDQHKKLYPL
+1169 QEKSLIDLHKKRFPL

-1189 IEPLSTR
+1189 IKFYYH